1 MKYKT
6 LILLSLIVI
15 FVVFVRFALYLQE
28 INKTPSTSQVQKNL
42 VTQTSEGTVT
52 VTITPK
58 ILNHG
63 SVVVFNVELNTHSVE
78 LNYDITKIARLSD
91 DARNIYQP
99 ISWTG
104 GKGGHHIRGVLTFP
118 TLNKSA
124 KKVTLTISKIDNQD
138 RIFIWNL

>member
-15 FVVFVRFALYLQE
+15 FVVFFRFALYLQE

-58 ILNHG
+58 ILNPG

-91 DARNIYQP
+91 DAGNIYQP
-99 ISWTG
+99 ISCTG